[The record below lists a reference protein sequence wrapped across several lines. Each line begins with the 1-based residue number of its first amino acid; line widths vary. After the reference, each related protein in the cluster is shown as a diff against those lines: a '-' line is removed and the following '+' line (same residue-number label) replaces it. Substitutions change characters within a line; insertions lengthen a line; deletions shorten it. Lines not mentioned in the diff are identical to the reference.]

1 MHRDSAIPGRVR
13 LSAALLDAVEKVLP
27 DPDAPGI
34 ATGAVHER
42 VGGWNRTTVRHALR
56 ELVRQGR
63 AGFTGRDRRRR
74 YQRGGGIAR
83 PPEPS
88 APDRQAR
95 PRPAAARGADS
106 SLLPGARGVETAL
119 CRLRIRY
126 RDVDAGL
133 LLREERLAGW
143 GWHKRSSAELTRAVF
158 GDPEPGRVVHAPPR
172 RLTAAA
178 QHPGPR
184 FRRRDDKTR
193 EGGDRA

>member
-1 MHRDSAIPGRVR
+1 MHSNGAIAGRMR
-13 LSAALLDAVEKVLP
+13 LSALLLDAVEKVLP
-27 DPDAPGI
+27 APEAPGI

-74 YQRGGGIAR
+74 YRRGGGVAPPPALEQQSR
-83 PPEPS
+83 PSS
-88 APDRQAR
+88 AP
-95 PRPAAARGADS
+95 PRPEGEVLLAD
-106 SLLPGARGVETAL
+106 ARGVESAL
-119 CRLRIRY
+119 RRLHIRY
-126 RDVDAGL
+126 RDVDASL

-172 RLTAAA
+172 RPTAAV

-184 FRRRDDKTR
+184 FRGSDEKTR
-193 EGGDRA
+193 DGGDGA